1 MQNEEKP
8 QQKDEQALLS
18 IGEAAEFTGVSIDT
32 LRRWEKR
39 GRLVAFRSPG
49 GHRYFEKEKLK
60 DLFNLKYAREPKP
73 AILKPEKEELPPT
86 PLPPEQEIPAQ
97 SPASAAETILI
108 PMASPTPVESRP
120 EKPAP
125 PATQE
130 EATIPTVVS
139 ASSSESFQ
147 ARREEPSAHEKDL
160 GLGEEKPQVKT
171 QEQLL
176 KSLFDTPHQ
185 EKRKLS
191 KTQMAAI
198 AGLIV
203 FAIID
208 LFLLYVWFATPKLLS
223 PIP

>member
-1 MQNEEKP
+1 MQNDEKS
-8 QQKDEQALLS
+8 QQNSDQALLS

-39 GRLVAFRSPG
+39 GRLIAFRSPG
-49 GHRYFEKEKLK
+49 GHRYFEKEKLS
-60 DLFNLKYAREPKP
+60 DLFNQKYVREPKP
-73 AILKPEKEELPPT
+73 AAPKPRDVESPPPAPPEPEKPDQ
-86 PLPPEQEIPAQ
+86 PLTA
-97 SPASAAETILI
+97 AAETILI
-108 PMASPTPVESRP
+108 PMASPPPIESHP
-120 EKPAP
+120 EEPAP
-125 PATQE
+125 PVTQE
-130 EATIPTVVS
+130 VV
-139 ASSSESFQ
+139 
-147 ARREEPSAHEKDL
+147 K
-160 GLGEEKPQVKT
+160 EEKPQEKT

-176 KSLFDTPHQ
+176 KNIFDTPHQ

-198 AGLIV
+198 AGLVV